1 MTKEN
6 DANLLTWL
14 QEWYFAQCGD
24 EDTIAET
31 VADEPY
37 QWAHGIT
44 IETLDNPGW
53 AIKIDLANTSL
64 QAKSFNRVEV
74 DNDEPEDGNDWYMCH
89 VEDEVFHAH
98 CGPTHLITVIGVFK
112 EWATL

>member
-1 MTKEN
+1 MNN
-6 DANLLTWL
+6 DLLKWL

-24 EDTIAET
+24 ENTVVET
-31 VADEPY
+31 VTDEPY

-64 QAKSFNRVEV
+64 QSKYFSKVEV
-74 DNDEPEDGNDWYMCH
+74 DNDEPEDGNDWYICY
-89 VEDEVFHAH
+89 VEDEVFHAY
-98 CGPTHLITVIGVFK
+98 CGPTHLTTVIRIFK
-112 EWATL
+112 EWVVG